1 MAPRAHAILGAS
13 SSHRWIECPGSIGL
27 SVGVENEQSEFARE
41 GSAAHE
47 VAENCLVNGVD
58 AEFYEGEL
66 IEGYDKDEEFDALY
80 VDDNMASAVQVYLDI
95 VRKEYDDAV
104 EMWTWNNADPDL
116 EPELLIE
123 ARFDLN
129 HVYPGMF
136 GTNDAIVYNPRSK
149 KLTVFDYKHGQGI
162 AVEVERNPQLMY
174 YALGALTGK
183 HNRPVDEIELVIVQ
197 PRCMHKGGPIRRWS
211 TTADD
216 LLEFRGELI
225 AAAKATEKKDAIFKA
240 GDWCKFCPAAAVGRC
255 GYLEDFVVA
264 MTMADYT
271 DKGEI
276 IMPAFETLSPKK
288 KAQILTNAKV
298 IDTWLKGIK
307 KAAHNDALAG
317 KSIPGFRLVQSK
329 PRRHWRSEQRTVE
342 EMQDM
347 GYTAKQIFA
356 ARKVK
361 TPARMEVYF
370 KGKKGKAKIAHLW
383 ENRSSGVSLVND
395 GDPRPDLRPS
405 AEDEFGG

>member
-27 SVGVENEQSEFARE
+27 SVGVENEQTEFARE

-47 VAENCLVNGVD
+47 IAEMCLLSGED
-58 AEFYEGEL
+58 AEVHEGDL
-66 IEGYDKDEEFDALY
+66 IEGYDKTEEFDAIY
-80 VDDNMASAVQVYLDI
+80 VDDNMASAVQIYLDA
-95 VRKEYDDAV
+95 VRKEHEDAG
-104 EMWTWNNADPDL
+104 EGA
-116 EPELLIE
+116 ELLVE

-136 GTNDAIVYNPRSK
+136 GTNDAIVYNPATL

-162 AVEVERNPQLMY
+162 SVDVERNPQLMY

-197 PRCMHKGGPIRRWS
+197 PRCLHKDGPIRRWS

-225 AAAKATEKKDAIFKA
+225 AAAKATENDDAVFKA

-255 GYLEDFVVA
+255 SYLEDFVVA

-271 DKGEI
+271 DKGEV

-288 KAQILTNAKV
+288 KAQILINAKV

-317 KSIPGFRLVQSK
+317 KAIPGFRLVQSK
-329 PRRHWRSEQRTVE
+329 PRRHWKSEQRTVE
-342 EMQDM
+342 ELQDM
-347 GYTAKQIFA
+347 GYAAKQIYA
-356 ARKVK
+356 PRKVK
-361 TPARMEVYF
+361 TPAQMETLF
-370 KGKKGKAKIAHLW
+370 RGKKKKAIAHLW
-383 ENRSSGVSLVND
+383 ENRSSGVSLVQA

-405 AEDEFGG
+405 AESEFGD